1 VRLCIPPLIPPHCA
15 ATVFQIQLNTNAETA
30 ALNLHDLTSSTGP
43 CAFYFNVSRAGGPLP
58 SSLDSGLCAFEAT
71 PTFSIARS
79 FFLRYSEAVISCDHG
94 GAALLSGGNTSAL
107 QVRFATH
114 YMPPVPS
121 FARTNSTKTLI
132 IMPANSQSP
141 ASVPPVAMGHWAARK
156 FVLHSPPAYN
166 QSDGYVAACLCRFP
180 NVFFIG
186 DSTVR
191 QLFYEASG
199 LDPKDTG
206 TKFDHHIPCGTR
218 ARFIF
223 HALPVYASRP
233 RAFVLP
239 GENDLLEKLI
249 VGRIALPGGALVII
263 SLGHHF
269 VQCALPTF
277 ERRFRRFGE
286 LLERLH
292 RDRPDVVVVWRNAN
306 EFDST
311 AYPEVSKRVKI
322 RVVNSFFLRFLPPW
336 VHKVD
341 VQPLVEAHPYEQ
353 GNVHVY
359 RALIREE
366 PQMIASRAC
375 CFGAASGDAAQR
387 PCRHGE

>member
-1 VRLCIPPLIPPHCA
+1 
-15 ATVFQIQLNTNAETA
+15 
-30 ALNLHDLTSSTGP
+30 
-43 CAFYFNVSRAGGPLP
+43 
-58 SSLDSGLCAFEAT
+58 
-71 PTFSIARS
+71 
-79 FFLRYSEAVISCDHG
+79 
-94 GAALLSGGNTSAL
+94 
-107 QVRFATH
+107 
-114 YMPPVPS
+114 MPPVPS
-121 FARTNSTKTLI
+121 FARTNSTKTLN
-132 IMPANSQSP
+132 IMPANSPSP
-141 ASVPPVAMGHWAARK
+141 ASVSPVAMGHWAARK

-306 EFDST
+306 EFDSI

-322 RVVNSFFLRFLPPW
+322 RIVNSFSFVSCRPGCTQLTCSRWSRPILMSKAKFTW
-336 VHKVD
+336 
-341 VQPLVEAHPYEQ
+341 
-353 GNVHVY
+353 
-359 RALIREE
+359 
-366 PQMIASRAC
+366 IAPSSAR
-375 CFGAASGDAAQR
+375 S
-387 PCRHGE
+387 CR